1 VAGASR
7 ERILVSIDAKF
18 DQAYQGKSVEELAD
32 APVAA
37 LSGVSENAAA
47 LIEQALGIK
56 TVRQLGTSQYFRAA
70 QAIANLAE

>member
-1 VAGASR
+1 MG
-7 ERILVSIDAKF
+7 IDAKF
-18 DQAYQGKSVEELAD
+18 DKAYHGKSVEELAD
-32 APVAA
+32 APIAA

-56 TVRQLGTSQYFRAA
+56 TVRQLGTSQYFQAA

>member
-1 VAGASR
+1 MR
-7 ERILVSIDAKF
+7 TFVSINTKF
-18 DQAYQGKSVEELAD
+18 DKAYHDKSVEELAD

-56 TVRQLGTSQYFRAA
+56 TVRQLGTSQYFLAA
-70 QAIANLAE
+70 QAVAKLAE